1 MRISDWSSDVC
12 SSDLIMTRIRAWFE
26 RHQESVA
33 PRLMQVQR
41 ADLDGAARGIAFQ
54 VLEGLGGAPAAAVEA
69 LVKDLDEE
77 GRRTLARVGI
87 RLGTE
92 SLYIPELLKP
102 RAVRLRAQLWSAA
115 SGRHP
120 EEGPPPEGR
129 VQVARAEETPAA
141 YDAAL
146 DRKSTRLNSSH

>member
-26 RHQESVA
+26 RHQEAVA
-33 PRLMQVQR
+33 PRLMQLQR

-102 RAVRLRAQLWSAA
+102 RAGRLRAQLWSAA
-115 SGRHP
+115 TLGRASCG
-120 EEGPPPEGR
+120 EQGFQE
-129 VQVARAEETPAA
+129 
-141 YDAAL
+141 
-146 DRKSTRLNSSH
+146 